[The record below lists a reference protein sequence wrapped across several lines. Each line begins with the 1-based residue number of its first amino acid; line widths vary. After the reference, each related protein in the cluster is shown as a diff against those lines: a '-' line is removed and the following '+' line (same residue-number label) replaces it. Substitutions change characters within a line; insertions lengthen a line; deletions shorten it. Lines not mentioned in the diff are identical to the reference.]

1 MSQLRLEQ
9 LHSHQLAPL
18 DLVIAAGECVCVSGA
33 SGAGKSLLLRA
44 IADLDPHNGKVF
56 VNGDESHDMDAAL
69 WRRRVGMLP
78 ADSQWWGDHVGDHF
92 GVIDSDLFTQLGF
105 DDATQGW
112 EISRLSSGERQRLA
126 LARVLANQPEVLLL
140 DEPTA
145 SLDPSFVKKVEIV
158 IREYCKTHNVA
169 ALWVSHDPE
178 QIARVADRHFRL
190 AHDQLVEVT
199 AA

>member
-18 DLVIAAGECVCVSGA
+18 DLVITAGECVCLSGA

-44 IADLDPHNGKVF
+44 IADLDPHTGKMF
-56 VNGDESHDMDAAL
+56 VNGDESRDIDAAL
-69 WRRRVGMLP
+69 WRRRVAMLP

-92 GVIDSDLFTQLGF
+92 GVIDTELFTQLGF
-105 DDATQGW
+105 DAAVQGW
-112 EISRLSSGERQRLA
+112 EVSRLSSGEKQRLA

-145 SLDPSFVKKVEIV
+145 NLDPVFVKKVEHV

-169 ALWVSHDPE
+169 VLWVSHDAE

-190 AHDQLVEVT
+190 AHDQLLEVT
-199 AA
+199 QA

>member
-1 MSQLRLEQ
+1 MSELRLEQ
-9 LHSHQLAPL
+9 LSSHQLVAL
-18 DLVIAAGECVCVSGA
+18 DMVIAAGECVCLSGA

-44 IADLDPHNGKVF
+44 IADIDPHAGNMF
-56 VNGDESHDMDAAL
+56 VDGDESRDMDAAR

-78 ADSQWWGDHVGDHF
+78 ADSQWWSDHVGDHF
-92 GVIDSDLFTQLGF
+92 GSIDTELFTQLGF
-105 DDATQGW
+105 DAAASGW

-145 SLDPSFVKKVEIV
+145 NLDPSLAKKVETV
-158 IREYCKTHNVA
+158 IKTYCHTQNAA
-169 ALWVSHDPE
+169 ALWVSHDPD

-190 AHDQLVEVT
+190 EHEQLVAVAT
-199 AA
+199 A